1 MLDTRRGLNKGHP
14 TTAIPKSVK
23 PSHRKGIQSTR
34 TKFVRSVVREVAGF
48 APYERRV
55 LELLRNSKDKRAR
68 KLTKKRVRI
77 RCTLISILLS
87 STTYPFDTARYPS
100 SFKTQARGAWCSHP
114 GEQEGCALNMKTFS
128 SDSAHSRIIILHIFM
143 PHRHVL

>member
-77 RCTLISILLS
+77 RCTLIFILLS
-87 STTYPFDTARYPS
+87 LTTYPF
-100 SFKTQARGAWCSHP
+100 
-114 GEQEGCALNMKTFS
+114 
-128 SDSAHSRIIILHIFM
+128 
-143 PHRHVL
+143 

>member
-68 KLTKKRVRI
+68 KLTKKRVRL
-77 RCTLISILLS
+77 RSTPVSIFLFL
-87 STTYPFDTARYPS
+87 TTYF
-100 SFKTQARGAWCSHP
+100 
-114 GEQEGCALNMKTFS
+114 
-128 SDSAHSRIIILHIFM
+128 
-143 PHRHVL
+143 V